1 METIGQMIEDYARLI
16 VHTGVGLY
24 GGQCLQIKT
33 GAENYCF
40 AQKIAEIA
48 YGCGALLVD
57 IRIDDLKLVRK
68 RIDAQNPEQLTVVPD
83 YAKLVDYE
91 MMVKDW
97 AYIRIDNT
105 EDRQWLEDADAEKLS
120 AYKGGIGRS
129 GALYR
134 QSRMRNEHPWCVVCA
149 PGPIWAKS
157 VLGPDATVEEFWN
170 VLAPILRLDTDD
182 PVAAWK
188 QHAEKLLERSLFL
201 NNLKISTLHFTSGKT
216 DLAIGFTEA
225 HRSMGGGDPL
235 PNGSWF
241 MANIPTE
248 EVFTTPDRL
257 SVQGHVA
264 TTRPVSVMDSLVE
277 DVELEFK
284 DGKVVSCKAR
294 IGQRIMDRF
303 LDTDEGARYLGEV
316 ALVGEDSPIA
326 RSNKIFHS
334 ILFDEN
340 ASCHLALGAGY
351 PSCLANAEQLSTDE
365 KLLEAGC
372 NNSLVH
378 TDFMIGSPDMSIT
391 ASTRTGEQV
400 QIMRNGKFVI

>member
-1 METIGQMIEDYARLI
+1 MKTIGQMIEDYARLI

-33 GAENYCF
+33 GAENYWF

-57 IRIDDLKLVRK
+57 IQIDDLKLVRK

-91 MMVKDW
+91 MMAKDW
-97 AYIRIDNT
+97 AYVRIDNT
-105 EDRQWLEDADAEKLS
+105 EDREWLEDVDAEKLS
-120 AYKGGIGRS
+120 AYKSAIGRS

-170 VLAPILRLDTDD
+170 VLAPILRLDADD
-182 PVAAWK
+182 PAAAWK
-188 QHAEKLLERSLFL
+188 QHAQKLSERSLFL
-201 NNLKISTLHFTSGKT
+201 NNLKISTLHFTSAKT
-216 DLAIGFTEA
+216 DLTIGFTEA
-225 HRSMGGGDPL
+225 HLWMGGGDPL

-257 SVQGHVA
+257 FVEGHVA

-277 DVELEFK
+277 DVELEVK

-294 IGQRIMDRF
+294 IGQQIMDRF

-326 RSNKIFHS
+326 RSNKIFNS

-378 TDFMIGSPDMSIT
+378 TDFMIGSPDMDIT

>member
-1 METIGQMIEDYARLI
+1 MKTIGQMIEDYARLI

-33 GAENYCF
+33 GAENYWF

-83 YAKLVDYE
+83 YVKLVDYE
-91 MMVKDW
+91 MMAKDW

-120 AYKGGIGRS
+120 AYKGGIGKS
-129 GALYR
+129 GTLYR

-157 VLGPDATVEEFWN
+157 VLGPEATVEEFWS
-170 VLAPILRLDTDD
+170 VLAPILRLDAHD
-182 PVAAWK
+182 PAAAWK
-188 QHAEKLLERSLFL
+188 QHAQKLSERSLFL
-201 NNLKISTLHFTSGKT
+201 NNLKISTLHFISAKT
-216 DLAIGFTEA
+216 DLTIGFTEA
-225 HRSMGGGDPL
+225 HRWMGGGDPL

-257 SVQGHVA
+257 FVEGHVA

-294 IGQRIMDRF
+294 IGQQIMDRY

-365 KLLEAGC
+365 KLLEVGC

-378 TDFMIGSPDMSIT
+378 TDFMIGSADMAIT

>member
-1 METIGQMIEDYARLI
+1 MKTIGQMVEDYARLI

-24 GGQCLQIKT
+24 CGQCLQIKT
-33 GAENYCF
+33 GAENYWF

-48 YGCGALLVD
+48 YCDGALLVD

-68 RIDAQNPEQLTVVPD
+68 RIDAQNPEQLGAVPD
-83 YAKLVDYE
+83 FAKMVDYE

-105 EDRQWLEDADAEKLS
+105 EDREWLEDADAQKLS
-120 AYKGGIGRS
+120 AYKSAIGRS

-157 VLGPDATVEEFWN
+157 VLGPDATIEEFWH

-182 PVAAWK
+182 PAAAWK
-188 QHAEKLLERSLFL
+188 QHAGMLLERSLFL
-201 NNLKISTLHFTSGKT
+201 NNLKISTLHFTSAKT
-216 DLAIGFTEA
+216 DLTIGFTEA
-225 HRSMGGGDPL
+225 HRWMGGGDPL

-257 SVQGHVA
+257 LVQGHVV

-294 IGQRIMDRF
+294 VGQQIMDRF

-326 RSNKIFHS
+326 RSNRIFHS

-372 NNSLVH
+372 NN
-378 TDFMIGSPDMSIT
+378 
-391 ASTRTGEQV
+391 
-400 QIMRNGKFVI
+400 

>member
-1 METIGQMIEDYARLI
+1 MKTIEQMIEDYARLI
-16 VHTGVGLY
+16 VHTGVGMY
-24 GGQCLQIKT
+24 RGQCLQIKT
-33 GAENYCF
+33 GAENYWF

-68 RIDAQNPEQLTVVPD
+68 RIDAQDPEQLGVVPD

-105 EDRQWLEDADAEKLS
+105 EDRQWLEDVDAQKLS
-120 AYKGGIGRS
+120 AYKNGIGRS
-129 GALYR
+129 GVLYR

-149 PGPIWAKS
+149 PGPIWAKL

-170 VLAPILRLDTDD
+170 VLAPILRLDVDD
-182 PVAAWK
+182 PAAAWK
-188 QHAEKLLERSLFL
+188 QHAEKLLQRSQFL
-201 NNLKISTLHFTSGKT
+201 NNLKIATLHFTSAKT
-216 DLAIGFTEA
+216 DLTIGFTEA
-225 HRSMGGGDPL
+225 HRWMGGGDPL

-257 SVQGHVA
+257 FAHGYVT

-277 DVELEFK
+277 EVKLEFK
-284 DGKVVSCKAR
+284 DGKVVSCTAR
-294 IGQRIMDRF
+294 VGQHIMDRF
-303 LDTDEGARYLGEV
+303 LETDEGARFLGEV

-326 RSNKIFHS
+326 RSNRIFHS

-378 TDFMIGSPDMSIT
+378 TDFMIGSPDMDI
-391 ASTRTGEQV
+391 AAYTRTGEKV
-400 QIMRNGKFVI
+400 QIMRNGKFLI

>member
-1 METIGQMIEDYARLI
+1 MKTIEQMIEDYARLI
-16 VHTGVGLY
+16 VHTGVGIY
-24 GGQCLQIKT
+24 PGQCLQIKT
-33 GAENYCF
+33 GAENYWF

-48 YGCGALLVD
+48 YECGALLVD

-68 RIDAQNPEQLTVVPD
+68 RIDAQDPEQLGVVPD

-105 EDRQWLEDADAEKLS
+105 EDRQWLEDVDAQKLS
-120 AYKGGIGRS
+120 AYKSGISRS
-129 GALYR
+129 GTLYR

-170 VLAPILRLDTDD
+170 ILAPILRLDTND
-182 PVAAWK
+182 PAAAWK
-188 QHAEKLLERSLFL
+188 QHAGKLLERSRFL
-201 NNLKISTLHFTSGKT
+201 DNLKIATLHFTSAKT
-216 DLAIGFTEA
+216 DLTIGFTEA
-225 HRSMGGGDPL
+225 HRWMGGGDPL

-257 SVQGHVA
+257 FAQGHVT

-284 DGKVVSCKAR
+284 DGKVVSCTAR
-294 IGQRIMDRF
+294 VGQHIMDRF

-326 RSNKIFHS
+326 RSNRIFHS

-351 PSCLANAEQLSTDE
+351 PSCLANAEHLSTDE

-378 TDFMIGSPDMSIT
+378 TDFMIGSPDMDI
-391 ASTRTGEQV
+391 AAYTRTGEQV

>member
-1 METIGQMIEDYARLI
+1 MKTIGQMVEDYAALI

-33 GAENYCF
+33 GAENYWF

-57 IRIDDLKLVRK
+57 IQIDDLKLVRK
-68 RIDAQNPEQLTVVPD
+68 RIDAQNPEQLGAVPD
-83 YAKLVDYE
+83 FAKLVDYE

-97 AYIRIDNT
+97 AYVRIDNT
-105 EDRQWLEDADAEKLS
+105 EDRQWLQDADAQKLS
-120 AYKGGIGRS
+120 AYKSAIGRS

-157 VLGPDATVEEFWN
+157 VLGSDATVEEFWH

-182 PVAAWK
+182 PAAAWK
-188 QHAEKLLERSLFL
+188 QHAGMLLERSLFL
-201 NNLKISTLHFTSGKT
+201 NNLKISTLHFTSTKT
-216 DLAIGFTEA
+216 DLTIGFTEA
-225 HRSMGGGDPL
+225 HRWMGGGDPL

-248 EVFTTPDRL
+248 EVFTTPNRL
-257 SVQGHVA
+257 LVQGHVV

-294 IGQRIMDRF
+294 VGQQIMDRF

-326 RSNKIFHS
+326 RSNRIFHS

-378 TDFMIGSPDMSIT
+378 TDFMIGSPDMDIT
-391 ASTRTGEQV
+391 ASTRAGEQV
-400 QIMRNGKFVI
+400 QIMKSGKFVI